1 MSSMPPPPAAPPPP
15 PPAAPPPPPG
25 FDSGSGRGPAVNA
38 GKATG
43 ALVCGI
49 VGLFF
54 CGVILGPIAIYLGM
68 TAKREIQE
76 SGGRLK
82 GSGMATAG
90 IVLGIIALVTFV
102 LSVIL
107 LVAV

>member
-1 MSSMPPPPAAPPPP
+1 M
-15 PPAAPPPPPG
+15 
-25 FDSGSGRGPAVNA
+25 
-38 GKATG
+38 
-43 ALVCGI
+43 
-49 VGLFF
+49 
-54 CGVILGPIAIYLGM
+54 ILGPVAIYLGI

-102 LSVIL
+102 LSIIL
-107 LVAV
+107 LAAA

>member
-1 MSSMPPPPAAPPPP
+1 
-15 PPAAPPPPPG
+15 
-25 FDSGSGRGPAVNA
+25 
-38 GKATG
+38 
-43 ALVCGI
+43 
-49 VGLFF
+49 
-54 CGVILGPIAIYLGM
+54 M

-107 LVAV
+107 LVAA